1 MWLRLGVRRGFGG
14 EDYGGG
20 TEAALIEDNPA
31 AWDELCHPP
40 GEKQGKD
47 RQILGDTSFTLK
59 HALKVVVFKLL

>member
-20 TEAALIEDNPA
+20 TEA